1 MIYWVVMV
9 ELNMFDMFFIVFIL
23 YFFIDFLFSEKKVD
37 KKYDYII

>member
-37 KKYDYII
+37 KK

>member
-23 YFFIDFLFSEKKVD
+23 YFLIDFLFSERKVD
-37 KKYDYII
+37 KK